1 VGLLHSLSSPSTP
14 QLNSPRD
21 PRGTL
26 FSIDA
31 PAGRQDK
38 GSPYSVTVSIV
49 WTNDAQVRPNSY
61 HTNQQLGPE
70 TTRSS
75 QPIHTNH
82 QPPPREL
89 QSFCSLLTLSL
100 HFPPVLC
107 REYARA
113 RFFEHLFGADDC
125 SFQLGCQ
132 LHACACASLF
142 GTPSSH
148 FSLPFHYYARMS
160 SYLPSYLQ
168 WPQGIAAVLS
178 SVLYFKQKCVAPPQ
192 SIVFLN
198 PHAHS

>member
-1 VGLLHSLSSPSTP
+1 MGLLHSLSSPSTP

-100 HFPPVLC
+100 HFPPCSVGNMPVQDSSSTYLEQMTALFSSAASYMRVPVL
-107 REYARA
+107 
-113 RFFEHLFGADDC
+113 
-125 SFQLGCQ
+125 
-132 LHACACASLF
+132 
-142 GTPSSH
+142 
-148 FSLPFHYYARMS
+148 
-160 SYLPSYLQ
+160 
-168 WPQGIAAVLS
+168 LS
-178 SVLYFKQKCVAPPQ
+178 SVHRLPIF
-192 SIVFLN
+192 
-198 PHAHS
+198 HSPSTTTRACRRICRRTYNGPRASRLS